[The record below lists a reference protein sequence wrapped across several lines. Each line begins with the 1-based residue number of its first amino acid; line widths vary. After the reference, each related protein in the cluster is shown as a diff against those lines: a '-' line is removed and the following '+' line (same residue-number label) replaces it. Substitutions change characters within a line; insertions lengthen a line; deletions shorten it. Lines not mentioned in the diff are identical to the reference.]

1 MTRPGT
7 LSISRPIPSIYLTAV
22 LSIKWQP
29 HPPKSRRQKQAAAQR
44 ALALV
49 KPGTIV
55 GLGTGARPALHRRT
69 GRQSPRRPQDPGGR
83 HLGGKPGQAEAGG
96 IPITE
101 KVDGSLDLAV
111 DGADEIDP
119 AVNCVK
125 GRGGALLREKV
136 VAHASRRFVLIADE
150 TKLVGRLGRGPVP
163 IEILP
168 FSGKRHAARS
178 SPWAGGPSSGM
189 APEGRSRPTI
199 GNLVLDTSF
208 GRLTPHSAWPCARSR
223 ASSST
228 ASSSAWRG
236 PRSSVRR
243 RASGFLAS
251 AVSLPYA

>member
-1 MTRPGT
+1 MA
-7 LSISRPIPSIYLTAV
+7 TAPAEV
-22 LSIKWQP
+22 EA
-29 HPPKSRRQKQAAAQR
+29 QKQAAAER

-55 GLGTGARPALHRRT
+55 GLGTGSTARYFIDGLAARVR
-69 GRQSPRRPQDPGGR
+69 GGLKIQAVASSEESR
-83 HLGGKPGQAEAGG
+83 AQAEAGG

-168 FSGKRHAARS
+168 FLWEATRRS
-178 SPWAGGPSSGM
+178 IESLGGRPELRMAPGGPFK
-189 APEGRSRPTI
+189 TDN
-199 GNLVLDTSF
+199 GNLVLDTGF
-208 GRLTPHSAWPCARSR
+208 GAVDAALGVAIHAIPGVIEHGLFIGIAKAAIVGSA
-223 ASSST
+223 T
-228 ASSSAWRG
+228 G
-236 PRSSVRR
+236 VRIL
-243 RASGFLAS
+243 GE
-251 AVSLPYA
+251 LP